1 MAPLPPSS
9 MPGRCFHLR
18 IRGTVRLDR
27 RTKNLAK
34 RLKPGDIA
42 LIDHEDIDSTA
53 ALMLVEAK
61 AQAVINAAKC
71 CSGRYPNL
79 GPRVLLEAGI
89 PIVDNVGAALLEGL
103 REGETI
109 EIADGVIT
117 RSGGDEIARGEELTP
132 AKAEKLLEQ
141 SKKNLGAELEKFA
154 ENTLT
159 YVTKEKSLLLDPT
172 NLPDVNVQINGRH
185 VLVVVRGES
194 YKEDLAIIRTYIRD
208 MKPVLIGV
216 DGGADALV
224 ELGLKP
230 DIIIGD
236 MDSVSDSTLACGAE
250 LIVHAYTSGKAP
262 GLPRVEQLGLPAKVC
277 AVPGTSEDLA
287 LLLAYEKGAELI
299 AAVGTHSHLIDFLDK
314 GRKGMS
320 STFLVRLKVGNRLV
334 DAKGVSKLYHAQP
347 SMKYVGVLAL
357 AALAALFA
365 VIALSP
371 TIQDRVHGMMN
382 HLNARYWEWYT
393 KLTP

>member
-1 MAPLPPSS
+1 M
-9 MPGRCFHLR
+9 R
-18 IRGTVRLDR
+18 IQGTLKLDR
-27 RTKNLAK
+27 KTKTLAK

-42 LIDHEDIDSTA
+42 LINHEDIDGTA
-53 ALMLVEAK
+53 ACMLVEANVG
-61 AQAVINAAKC
+61 AVINAAKS

-89 PIVDNVGAALLEGL
+89 PIIDNAGEELFKGL
-103 REGETI
+103 HEGEEI
-109 EIADGVIT
+109 EILDGAI
-117 RSGGDEIARGEELTP
+117 RRNSIELARGEVLTRERVEVLLED
-132 AKAEKLLEQ
+132 AKA
-141 SKKNLGAELEKFA
+141 NLGNELEKFA

-159 YVTKEKSLLLDPT
+159 YVIKEKSILLDPT
-172 NLPDVNVQINGRH
+172 TLPDVKTSINTRH
-185 VLVVVRGES
+185 ALVVVRGES

-216 DGGADALV
+216 DGGADALL
-224 ELGLKP
+224 EMGLKP

-236 MDSVSDSTLACGAE
+236 MDSVSDSTLKCGAE
-250 LIVHAYTSGKAP
+250 LIVHAYTNGKAP
-262 GLPRVEQLGLPAKVC
+262 GLPRVQELGLETHVC

-299 AAVGTHSHLIDFLDK
+299 VAVGTHSHLIDFLDK

-347 SMKYVGVLAL
+347 SVRYIGVLAL
-357 AALAALFA
+357 AALAVIFTI
-365 VIALSP
+365 IALSP
-371 TIQDRVHGMMN
+371 TVQDRIQIVIN
-382 HLNARYWEWYT
+382 DVRAQIWQLYT
-393 KLTP
+393 KLRPWDWRR